1 MTIEFSIPW
10 RMYYAYYTQNGVTSV
25 AYSKNRMHLIELL
38 LTAYANGKRK
48 NDGAVRGKKF
58 NGAKALV

>member
-10 RMYYAYYTQNGVTSV
+10 RMYYAYYTQNGVISV

-38 LTAYANGKRK
+38 LTAKYANKTPKNPTRK
-48 NDGAVRGKKF
+48 VRMLP
-58 NGAKALV
+58 A